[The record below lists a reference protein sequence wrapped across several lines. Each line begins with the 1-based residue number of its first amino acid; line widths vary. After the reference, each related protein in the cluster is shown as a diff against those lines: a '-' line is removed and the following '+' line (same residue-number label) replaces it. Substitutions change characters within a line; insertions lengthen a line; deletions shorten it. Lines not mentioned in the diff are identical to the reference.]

1 MILHFLSKKREYD
14 GQVALG
20 YVVWYGLGRAW
31 IEGLR
36 TDSLYIPGTP
46 LRVSQLLAA
55 GSCLIAVAVLVYFM
69 KKPPA
74 KPLFVSRAAENTEP
88 DEGGNEDA

>member
-1 MILHFLSKKREYD
+1 M
-14 GQVALG
+14 

-36 TDSLYIPGTP
+36 TDSLYIPGTAI
-46 LRVSQLLAA
+46 RVSQLLAA
-55 GSCLIAVAVLVYFM
+55 LSCLSAAAVLVYFM
-69 KKPPA
+69 LKPPA
-74 KPLFVSRAAENTEP
+74 KRLFVDRVAEDTTEP